1 MLLPAVQDFLDLSS
15 DPDLDGYQADTS
27 INTNDSNDSTHSST
41 PVMTLSDDFLLD
53 PANWT
58 SDPLRARLMRLRD
71 LLQQESTPT
80 KPMPI
85 LPVDDPSSVTEPE
98 SEPEITAPT
107 PILPVDNP
115 SSVTEPESEP
125 EIAAPTPIL
134 PVDNLSSVTEPESEP
149 EIAAPTPILPVND
162 PSSVTE
168 PESEPE
174 NLPQPTIPTPTLP
187 VEDPSSVTE
196 PESEP
201 EDQLIKGA
209 TPVPKKKGFFNTPS
223 PPGPD
228 SLYWKYISR
237 EEDDRWYDRSKTDTS
252 FDTVCQM
259 RQKLRDIT

>member
-27 INTNDSNDSTHSST
+27 INTNDSNDSTCSST
-41 PVMTLSDDFLLD
+41 PVMTLSNDFLLD

-85 LPVDDPSSVTEPE
+85 LPVDDPSSVTELE
-98 SEPEITAPT
+98 SEPEIAAPM
-107 PILPVDNP
+107 PILPVNDP

-134 PVDNLSSVTEPESEP
+134 PVD
-149 EIAAPTPILPVND
+149 D

-168 PESEPE
+168 PESEPK
-174 NLPQPTIPTPTLP
+174 NPPQPTIPTPTLP

-196 PESEP
+196 PKSEP

-209 TPVPKKKGFFNTPS
+209 TPVPKKKGFFDTPS

-228 SLYWKYISR
+228 SLYWKYILR
-237 EEDDRWYDRSKTDTS
+237 EEDDRWYDCSKTDTS
-252 FDTVCQM
+252 FDTVRQM